1 MSVYVLMVRETP
13 IRDASAM
20 EEYSKASRAGG
31 GGVKIEPVI
40 IYGDITPLEGKP
52 FDGVVLLKFEDEAAA
67 KAWYNSESYQ
77 KAIPHRQRAADY
89 RGVIVKG
96 LG

>member
-1 MSVYVLMVRETP
+1 MSVYVLMIRETP

-31 GGVKIEPVI
+31 GPGVKIEPVI
-40 IYGDITPLEGKP
+40 VYGEITPLEGKP
-52 FDGVVLLKFEDEAAA
+52 MDGVVLLKFESEEAA

-77 KAIPHRQRAADY
+77 AAIPHRQRAADY

-96 LG
+96 F